1 MNNSNEKKDIGKN
14 IRLDTQCYVLL
25 KKMKAERRA
34 RGVRMSAG
42 AIVGELV
49 SRASKEEESK

>member
-1 MNNSNEKKDIGKN
+1 MNDPKEKKDIGKN
-14 IRLDTQCYVLL
+14 IRLDTQCYILL

-34 RGVRMSAG
+34 RGVRMGVG

-49 SRASKEEESK
+49 SRASEGK